1 MMPSISS
8 AHDGRSS
15 ISPVTCP
22 DDISPR
28 SVLPSTMAARSS
40 TGVFAAISTCPH
52 LSPLPRRIS
61 RPCRSISRHPIPDS
75 PRNAAAFRPD
85 RTSVA
90 SPPADPTCPAHPLR
104 PRPSS
109 WSTIV
114 VRSTR
119 CGTPSIRVV
128 TTVPSRPAAR

>member
-1 MMPSISS
+1 MIDSISS

-15 ISPVTCP
+15 ISPATCP

-28 SVLPSTMAARSS
+28 SVRPSTMAARSS
-40 TGVFAAISTCPH
+40 TGVFAAISTCPQ
-52 LSPLPRRIS
+52 LSPPSRRMT
-61 RPCRSISRHPIPDS
+61 RPCRSISRHPIPDT
-75 PRNAAAFRPD
+75 PRNAAAFRAD
-85 RTSVA
+85 RTSAPARRGPLA
-90 SPPADPTCPAHPLR
+90 SPAPAR
-104 PRPSS
+104 PRPSR

-119 CGTPSIRVV
+119 CGTPSTRRV